1 MPDSGA
7 GQPKKN
13 CPSTATIL
21 PALSEIGLLAQRVPR
36 SLTREGRVLL
46 LAEVTDALLAGKLP
60 SREAALFVG
69 SALRAFWQ
77 AGGPLERHLRIGAPR
92 GSHHRPEVLFRRLIA
107 DERHA
112 IGAALG
118 SDRLNK
124 EKAES

>member
-1 MPDSGA
+1 MAAGLGAPGVGYSVAMPDSGA
-7 GQPKKN
+7 
-13 CPSTATIL
+13 
-21 PALSEIGLLAQRVPR
+21 GLLAQRVPR

-77 AGGPLERHLRIGAPR
+77 TGGPLERHLRIGAPR

-107 DERHA
+107 DERQA
-112 IGAALG
+112 I
-118 SDRLNK
+118 DRPLDSG
-124 EKAES
+124 ELDERPEL